1 LVSLD
6 LSQNDY
12 LSREPISFDKLVRN
26 LTKLRELDLS
36 WVHMSLVVPS
46 SLMNLSSSL
55 SSLKLNGC
63 GLQGK
68 LISLMGK
75 FKHLQYLD
83 LGWNNLTGSIPYDF
97 EQLTELVSLDLS
109 RNFYLSLEP
118 IFFDKNHFIE

>member
-6 LSQNDY
+6 LSQNEY
-12 LSREPISFDKLVRN
+12 LSLEPISFDKLVRN

-55 SSLKLNGC
+55 SSLKLNDC

-83 LGWNNLTGSIPYDF
+83 LRWNNLTGSIPYDF

-109 RNFYLSLEP
+109 GNFYLSLEP
-118 IFFDKNHFIE
+118 LFLTRLFKT